1 MLGVNSSEGAKPR
14 NRCLEEVHL
23 VGVLLLDQIAVEAFR
38 ASFSSELSFTHLQR
52 RIDLRALLADAV
64 SSTLGT
70 KRFVALQALPITGFM
85 R

>member
-23 VGVLLLDQIAVEAFR
+23 VGVLLLDQVAVESLR
-38 ASFSSELSFTHLQR
+38 ASLSSNLCFAQFQR
-52 RIDLRALLADAV
+52 RIDLRALLTDAV